1 MILDTVDIV
10 DNMVACACACACV
23 FQFGGEVAVAPVPRF
38 CSDPRRAFSGF
49 RCELAGAASLFFS
62 ILKFAFD
69 WLGL

>member
-10 DNMVACACACACV
+10 DNMVAMLVCPNLE
-23 FQFGGEVAVAPVPRF
+23 GRSPVAPVPRF